1 VSASASSDALSR
13 PAPVL
18 GLFSDGFSARRGP
31 FPAALPFTHACDPTH
46 RFAFSVA
53 DDWYGRWNV
62 LPWRP
67 PAEIVPSEDIFVVVP
82 AADRSRRNDR
92 PGRLPPA
99 PRLRLS

>member
-1 VSASASSDALSR
+1 MSASAFPDPVSR

-31 FPAALPFTHACDPTH
+31 FPPALPFTHACDPTH
-46 RFAFSVA
+46 RFAFSVSE
-53 DDWYGRWNV
+53 DWYGRWSV

-67 PAEIVPSEDIFVVVP
+67 PAEAVPGEDIVVVTP

-92 PGRLPPA
+92 PVRLSPT